1 MLKNQAGFTLIELM
15 AVIVILG
22 ILVTIAVP
30 RVMDVRE
37 EAVKTSAESDLRTL
51 RTEFELNRLGE
62 GSYPSSVDDMEGS
75 LADVWAEIDE
85 KEDFTLVYVESDPY
99 EVRLEKNGEY
109 ILLTPN
115 GLSGWKE

>member
-1 MLKNQAGFTLIELM
+1 MLKSQAGFTLIELM
-15 AVIVILG
+15 AVVVILG
-22 ILVTIAVP
+22 ILVAIAVP

-37 EAVKTSAESDLRTL
+37 EAVKTTAEADLSTL
-51 RTEFELNRLGE
+51 RTEFELEKIRE

-99 EVRLEKNGEY
+99 EVRLEKNGEH
-109 ILLTPN
+109 IILTPS
-115 GLSGWKE
+115 GLSEWQD